1 MELSDLDHALVS
13 ALAEGLPLVDRPY
26 RAVGAGLGL
35 DEDEVIARIQ
45 AMREGGVIR
54 RFGIIVR
61 HHELGFRANAM
72 AVWDIPDEA
81 VGDFG
86 RNLAEA
92 PEVTLCYRR
101 PRRLPDWPY
110 NLFCMIHGRDRG
122 AVEEA
127 IALLAERFHLGGHP
141 HAVLFS
147 TRRFK
152 QTGARY
158 GRPLARAAE

>member
-1 MELSDLDHALVS
+1 MELSDLDHALVA

-26 RAVGAGLGL
+26 RAVGAALGL
-35 DEDEVIARIQ
+35 AEDEVISRIQ
-45 AMREGGVIR
+45 AMRDSGIIR

-81 VGDFG
+81 VGETG
-86 RNLAEA
+86 RCLAEA

-101 PRRLPDWPY
+101 PRRPPDWPY
-110 NLFCMIHGRDRG
+110 NLFCMIHGRDRS

-127 IALLAERFHLGGHP
+127 IALLVERFHLGAHP

-158 GRPLARAAE
+158 GRPLVRAAE